1 MFLEK
6 GTADIFRQR
15 GSDWEGLSKTVN
27 SCCHRHLRNGLV
39 FPIIIYWLSLLLLSA
54 FDSLWQTRG
63 HPVSQERS
71 FAKEKVLP
79 ECKSSTY
86 VC

>member
-15 GSDWEGLSKTVN
+15 GSNWEGLSKMVN

-54 FDSLWQTRG
+54 FDSAVAN
-63 HPVSQERS
+63 PRS
-71 FAKEKVLP
+71 PGKPGVQLRKGEGA
-79 ECKSSTY
+79 T
-86 VC
+86 

>member
-27 SCCHRHLRNGLV
+27 SCCHRHLRNCLV
-39 FPIIIYWLSLLLLSA
+39 FPIICWLSLLLLSA
-54 FDSLWQTRG
+54 FDSAGQTQG
-63 HPVSQERS
+63 YPVSQERR
-71 FAKEKVLP
+71 FGKERVLP
-79 ECKSSTY
+79 NCKSSEY
-86 VC
+86 FC